1 MIDQRISPYLMLWV
15 KRQLGNLAGRVEE
28 YERLLEDLWN
38 RVGDDDQNLIRTALD
53 KVDKRSWTFIDT

>member
-1 MIDQRISPYLMLWV
+1 MIDQRISSYLMLWV

-38 RVGDDDQNLIRTALD
+38 RVGDDDQNLIRTTLD
-53 KVDKRSWTFIDT
+53 KVEKRSWTFIDT